1 MKKYSIAEKF
11 RRGIY
16 TFTGLAIRVIQAV
29 SLLPLPF
36 ILACTG
42 YWALY
47 AHETPLSVMFRLG
60 MASLGRVELFLLS
73 LLYRASLSEVALFF
87 GIVLTALAFGLIT
100 KRIAASSERASH
112 TLSIVLAVWLG
123 ADLVIRVLPIGW
135 NGNFGT
141 GYEIFGFAVRLVCFG
156 LVIFD
161 LVFASKKRETK
172 PAAEENASN
181 DEA

>member
-16 TFTGLAIRVIQAV
+16 TYTGMSVIIVQAV

-60 MASLGRVELFLLS
+60 MASLSRVELFFLS
-73 LLYRASLSEVALFF
+73 LLYRTSLSETALFF
-87 GIVLTALAFGLIT
+87 GILLTALALGLAT
-100 KRIAASSERASH
+100 RHFASLSEKASIR
-112 TLSIVLAVWLG
+112 TSAVLAVWMC
-123 ADLVIRVLPIGW
+123 ADLVVRILPISW
-135 NGNFGT
+135 NGWFGA
-141 GYEIFGFAVRLVCFG
+141 GYEIFGFALRAVCTG

-161 LVFASKKRETK
+161 VVAKSKRVRRGTAPVPEEPETEK
-172 PAAEENASN
+172 
-181 DEA
+181 